1 VAKKND
7 GKVSSLP
14 EDEAIQVWR
23 ARLQRSMD
31 KRDAWNNAIVEP
43 NMDAY
48 EHGAHPCR
56 LGTNAWHEDDVVV
69 LSRKTFS
76 SIRAGLPTLL
86 YSAPKASLS
95 PNRPILATVTTEQ
108 GEQQID
114 ISHIRAEAQ
123 ELWLNHHFQQSKG
136 ARQARYAILEMYL
149 ALGVVKVGYRPTF
162 ADDETRG
169 VLETN
174 ELGEISIGP
183 NGDPVLA
190 SGEWLRDDDTGEILR
205 DEGGVPIPHPGTL
218 IGEEF
223 FVQKVDW
230 DKMLFD
236 ADGKEDY
243 SLHRY
248 VAEEWDRSWL
258 EVRSDPRFKKS
269 VREQIQPTHEA
280 DNIDGDSRGLDIRS
294 NRTGVSD
301 TGAVGQ
307 DSKRVR
313 GFDIYDFVED
323 RYMVMADSSGDKRNS
338 NDAFLLDGPT
348 PPGIFH
354 GPYVVGKFN
363 ETPGKFYPV
372 TDAEGMVDAEA
383 NYNLAQSQVAVHGNH
398 AKTRYLHDETTFGD
412 EGGDIEKE
420 KMQDG
425 PDHCLIQVANGA
437 QNTLIEAPRGSMDG
451 SFFARIPQQA
461 NDFNE
466 IAGGQASIE
475 ATDTA
480 TQANILA
487 SGAEVRNSDRR
498 DNLVQEFLADIFLKL
513 LQSGKANADLTTYA
527 KIKRPDDPDQ
537 PWDFRAI
544 EPSQLQQGDFDVD
557 IAVGSTLRHNDPRL
571 AQQILQ
577 FLQIAGQAPGVLL
590 ATDIT
595 ETILDSM
602 NLDPKMSQSLRDAA
616 KVMMEAQ
623 QKGGAGAGGDGQS
636 QVGQVAQVPGGGGL
650 TGAPAN

>member
-1 VAKKND
+1 LKAKRISK
-7 GKVSSLP
+7 LP
-14 EDEAIQVWR
+14 ETEAVQVWR
-23 ARLQRSMD
+23 ARLARSKD
-31 KRDAWNNAIVEP
+31 KREEWRESTIRF

-48 EHGAHPCR
+48 ENGAHPGR
-56 LGTNAWHEDDVVV
+56 LGSNAWHEDDITV

-76 SIRAGLPTLL
+76 SIRAGLPSLL

-95 PNRPILATVTTEQ
+95 PNRPIFTEVNGQ
-108 GEQQID
+108 PVD
-114 ISHIRAEAQ
+114 MSHIRAEAQ
-123 ELWLNHHFQQSKG
+123 ELWLNHHFGASKG
-136 ARQARYAILEMYL
+136 SRQARYAILEMYL
-149 ALGVVKVGYRPTF
+149 ALGVIKVGYRPTF
-162 ADDETRG
+162 ADDELRG
-169 VLETN
+169 VVETN
-174 ELGEISIGP
+174 ELGEITIGP

-190 SGEWLRDDDTGEILR
+190 SGEWLKDDETGEILR
-205 DEGGVPIPHPGTL
+205 DEDGIPIPHPGTL
-218 IGEEF
+218 LGEEF

-236 ADGKEDY
+236 PDGKEDY
-243 SLHRY
+243 SLHSW
-248 VAEEWDRSWL
+248 VAEEWDRPL
-258 EVRSDPRFKKS
+258 AEVQSDPRFPKS
-269 VREQIQPTHEA
+269 VRESIQPTHEA
-280 DNIDGDSRGLDIRS
+280 GSLDDDPNGLDIRS
-294 NRTGVSD
+294 SRFSLNNSS
-301 TGAVGQ
+301 AVT
-307 DSKRVR
+307 DDCKRVR
-313 GFDIYDFVED
+313 GFDIYDFAED
-323 RYMVMADSSGDKRNS
+323 RYMVMADSSGDKKNS
-338 NDAFLLDGPT
+338 NDAFLLDTST

-372 TDAEGMVDAEA
+372 TDAEGMADAEA

-398 AKTRYLHDETTFGD
+398 AKTRYLYDETTFGH
-412 EGGDIEKE
+412 EAGDVEKE

-425 PDHCLIQVANGA
+425 PDHCMIEVASGT
-437 QNTLIEAPRGSMDG
+437 QNTLVEAPRGSMDG

-461 NDFNE
+461 QDFNE

-498 DNLVQEFLADIFLKL
+498 DNLVQEFLADVFKKL
-513 LQSGKANADLTTYA
+513 LESGKANADLTTYA
-527 KIKRPDDPDQ
+527 RIKRPDDPER

-571 AQQILQ
+571 AQQMLQ

-590 ATDIT
+590 ATDVT

-616 KVMMEAQ
+616 KAMMEAQ
-623 QKGGAGAGGDGQS
+623 QKGGAGAGGDGVS
-636 QVGQVAQVPGGGGL
+636 QVGQVSQVPQGGGF
-650 TGAPAN
+650 TGAPSN